1 MGRILQSGMVP
12 YFRLSLIKL
21 LFYHNKIIVIVI
33 IIKRKNKMKQERN

>member
-33 IIKRKNKMKQERN
+33 IKRKNKMKQEQN